1 MDLRL
6 GPTEEAFRN
15 EVLAFLRQ
23 ELPPDWPAAYQD
35 DRKKKGRMEKE
46 FRKKLAAKGWLT
58 MGWPK
63 AYGGQERSVL
73 EQMVYNEELAKRK
86 APPGRS
92 MGVMWVGPLILR
104 YGAEEQKQTHISRI
118 VADTVNWCT
127 LYSEPNAGSDLAG
140 LQTPA
145 IVEGDHFVVNGQKI
159 WTSGGHEADWGLLA
173 ARTDPQAEKHK
184 GISMI
189 LVDMKSPGLRV
200 KPLYDLTG
208 DHHFNE
214 VFFDNVRI
222 PRSNLLGALN
232 GGWYQMA
239 YGLQFERS
247 WIAQVV
253 MAEQVFG
260 DLVKY
265 AKASGIEKK
274 PVLRSKLA
282 EIGVRLGVA
291 RMLSLRVVWMQSK
304 SQSPS
309 YESSMDKGFTSQL
322 LQQMSQVAMELMREY
337 GQLERGERLA
347 PFKGEMQH
355 NHRLWVGWTIA
366 GGTSEIQ
373 RNIIAL
379 RGLGLPR

>member
-1 MDLRL
+1 MDLRP
-6 GPTEEAFRN
+6 GPIEEAFRK
-15 EVLAFLRQ
+15 EVRAFLDQ

-35 DRKKKGRMEKE
+35 DRKKKSAIEKS
-46 FRKKLAAKGWLT
+46 FRKRLAAKGWLT

-104 YGAEEQKQTHISRI
+104 YGMEEQKQTHISRI

-145 IVEGDHFVVNGQKI
+145 VADGDHFVVNGQKI

-189 LVDMKSPGLRV
+189 LLDMKTPGVRV

-222 PRSNLLGALN
+222 PRSNLLGTLH

-253 MAEQVFG
+253 MAEQVFE
-260 DLVKY
+260 DLLKY
-265 AKASGIEKK
+265 ARQNGIEKE
-274 PVLRSKLA
+274 PILRSKLA
-282 EIGVRLGVA
+282 EIKVRLGVA

-304 SQSPS
+304 GGSPS
-309 YESSMDKGFTSQL
+309 YESSMDKGFTSGL
-322 LQQMSQVAMELMREY
+322 LQQMSQIAMELLREY
-337 GQLERGERLA
+337 GQLERGERRA

-355 NHRLWVGWTIA
+355 NHRLWMGWTIA

-373 RNIIAL
+373 KNIIAL

>member
-1 MDLRL
+1 VDLRF
-6 GPTEEAFRN
+6 GPVEEKFRTEVR
-15 EVLAFLRQ
+15 AFLDQ
-23 ELPPDWPAAYQD
+23 ELPADWPAAYQD
-35 DRKKKGRMEKE
+35 DRKKKSALEKG

-63 AYGGQERSVL
+63 AYGGQERSIL

-104 YGAEEQKQTHISRI
+104 YGTEEQKQTHISRI

-145 IVEGDHFVVNGQKI
+145 LVDGDHFVVNGQKI

-222 PRSNLLGALN
+222 PRSNLLGTLH

-247 WIAQVV
+247 WITQVV

-282 EIGVRLGVA
+282 EIQVKLGVA
-291 RMLSLRVVWMQSK
+291 RMLSMRVVWMQAK
-304 SQSPS
+304 GASPS

-337 GQLERGERLA
+337 GQLERGDRHA

-366 GGTSEIQ
+366 GGTTEIQ
-373 RNIIAL
+373 KNIIAL